1 MPYAGALACVS
12 WCCAHRWAGFL
23 SDRSLTGGV
32 GANAFAWESRGCL
45 YRRFYIVLDY
55 LLIGLHDDVVS
66 SDNRDTFGQG
76 RKAEQIIVQWLLGV
90 LSLVFLVD
98 AARRSDIQRFE
109 PKAMA
114 TWFVL
119 TILIFGALILSASMP
134 DGVDLQYSGAAFLAL
149 ALGYSATLGQS
160 LLVDAIFPVWLSV
173 SMVMWTRKYLPANP
187 FVFLLGCGFLGLFFV
202 YCAQVIVG
210 AMVDAVLTGQ
220 PVLDFLLSEQTI
232 WSLLLA
238 GGEATLEGMIISIL
252 VAFSPTAVTL
262 FDDDFYLKKTL

>member
-1 MPYAGALACVS
+1 MAL
-12 WCCAHRWAGFL
+12 
-23 SDRSLTGGV
+23 
-32 GANAFAWESRGCL
+32 
-45 YRRFYIVLDY
+45 
-55 LLIGLHDDVVS
+55 LLVITQPL
-66 SDNRDTFGQG
+66 
-76 RKAEQIIVQWLLGV
+76 
-90 LSLVFLVD
+90 
-98 AARRSDIQRFE
+98 
-109 PKAMA
+109 
-114 TWFVL
+114 
-119 TILIFGALILSASMP
+119 
-134 DGVDLQYSGAAFLAL
+134 
-149 ALGYSATLGQS
+149 ATLGQS